1 MDEYRHLTVDA
12 ERLLDQLDRLIP
24 LHGHQRIESWR
35 KQANQAE
42 WRELVESLLEFHYD
56 PAYDRSMKSNFARF
70 AEAPTVRLNA
80 ANEPGI
86 DAVVDSLI
94 TAREA
99 FSHRG

>member
-24 LHGHQRIESWR
+24 LHGHQRIENWR
-35 KQANQAE
+35 KQATQAE

-56 PAYDRSMKSNFARF
+56 PAYDRSMKSNFSRF

-80 ANEPGI
+80 ANGPGI